1 MKPQFLYFDLGNV
14 LLPFSHQRMAE
25 QMGRVAGVPAQ
36 RAWQILFDDGLHWDY
51 ERGELTEDQFY
62 TRFCELCGTSTDR
75 TALDW
80 AALDQAAN
88 DIFEVN
94 ISLIALIGHLAATG
108 CPLGILSNTTSSHW
122 RYCTSRYGV
131 LGLFRVHAL
140 SFRLRAMKP
149 DSQIYRAAAKLANTP
164 PDRIFFTDDRPEHV
178 AAARAAGWD
187 AIAYESVSQVNEH
200 LRGRGV
206 VINY

>member
-25 QMGRVAGVPAQ
+25 QMGRVAGVSPQ

-51 ERGELTEDQFY
+51 ERGELSEDQFY
-62 TRFCELCGTSTDR
+62 SRFCELCGASADR
-75 TALDW
+75 

-88 DIFEVN
+88 DIFVVN
-94 ISLIALIGHLAATG
+94 IPLVGLIGHLAAAG
-108 CPLGILSNTTSSHW
+108 CPLGILSNTTASHW
-122 RYCTSRYGV
+122 RYCTSRYGI
-131 LGLFRVHAL
+131 LRLFPVHAL
-140 SFRLRAMKP
+140 SFHLKAMKP
-149 DSQIYRAAAKLANTP
+149 DSQIYAAAAKLANTP

-187 AIAYESVSQVNEH
+187 AIVYESVSQVNEH
-200 LRGRGV
+200 LRQRGI